1 MNSNIQSIIESEG
14 MFNDISEIEFSD
26 LKKLFSLVL
35 QKDPNSLSNYIDNF
49 YNNYKAKYEMV
60 LDEGETKWPY
70 EIADWAFN
78 EMAPNIYSK
87 DKDNAKPF
95 YLMAGNFYETTW
107 ELLWVLNEI
116 IKKYKEDPS
125 FISEASELSGYV
137 TDLGEG
143 IDDDLVVGGGSA
155 NKEDYESL
163 ALEINIEDY
172 KMISELC
179 DAIKQ
184 RMWSQEY

>member
-1 MNSNIQSIIESEG
+1 MNSNIQSIIESVEI
-14 MFNDISEIEFSD
+14 FNDVSEIEFSD

-49 YNNYKAKYEMV
+49 YNNYKAKYDMV
-60 LDEGETKWPY
+60 VDEGETKWPF
-70 EIADWAFN
+70 EIADWAFD

-87 DKDNAKPF
+87 DKNNAKLF

-107 ELLWVLNEI
+107 DLLWVLNEI
-116 IKKYKEDPS
+116 ITKYKDDPS
-125 FISEASELSGYV
+125 FISEAAELSGYV

-143 IDDDLVVGGGSA
+143 IEDDSVIGMTASKD
-155 NKEDYESL
+155 DYESL

-172 KMISELC
+172 EMISELC

-184 RMWSQEY
+184 RMRSQEY